1 MNNSLV
7 PHFIESFRN
16 VKGRPS
22 NFVVV
27 LSKLENVSQLMA
39 NNWLTQESTG
49 LNPDWFSDIKLFS
62 IKYVNIVLQII
73 SFKPLLQTG
82 KREIGL

>member
-16 VKGRPS
+16 VKGCPS

-27 LSKLENVSQLMA
+27 LSKLKNISQSMA

>member
-16 VKGRPS
+16 VKGCPS

-27 LSKLENVSQLMA
+27 LSKLKNISQSMA

-62 IKYVNIVLQII
+62 TKYVNIVLQII